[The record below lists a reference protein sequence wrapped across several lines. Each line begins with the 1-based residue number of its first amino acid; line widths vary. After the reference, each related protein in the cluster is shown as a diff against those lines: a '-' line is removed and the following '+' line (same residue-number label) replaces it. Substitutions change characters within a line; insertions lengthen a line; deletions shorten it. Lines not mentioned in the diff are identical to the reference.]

1 MKRLLPILTLA
12 LLGLSACD
20 SGTLVSP
27 LEPEVGE
34 PSFAKPVLPG
44 IEPTVH
50 HSASEPCSFPQTL
63 IRAPGAPTRV
73 VCEFTGEEEVEM
85 TLVVEVSDPKITT
98 VKAWLN
104 GVMVLLPST
113 NPLPGDDNQVKVA
126 LGVVPGVNVLDVRL
140 SAKPG
145 EDNWVRVWVEA
156 DGEGDGG
163 AEGEGDPGPI
173 ILDEDVNPTFTLGP
187 VVGPGADMAVVCG
200 EVPVDGLPEGTTWT
214 PADWTD
220 VEAAI
225 EEDERDPGIVPL
237 DGLAWITWNGLRS
250 PDANAFPYPYYYMI
264 SADENDAAPYFP
276 PEDTIE
282 AGPFWLV
289 SGLSIFLTQ
298 QPVLCVSTEG
308 VSTP

>member
-173 ILDEDVNPTFTLGP
+173 IPDEDVNPTFTLGP
-187 VVGPGADMAVVCG
+187 VVGPTADMAVACG
-200 EVPVDGLPEGTTWT
+200 EVTKDGLQWA
-214 PADWTD
+214 PADWNQVVAE
-220 VEAAI
+220 VELVGNTSTI
-225 EEDERDPGIVPL
+225 NVEGV
-237 DGLAWITWNGLRS
+237 AWIMRDGSRS
-250 PDANAFPYPYYYMI
+250 HVPWFLAPLYYYMI
-264 SADENDAAPYFP
+264 STNGNLGFLEDA
-276 PEDTIE
+276 TIE
-282 AGPFWLV
+282 PGLFWLI
-289 SGLSIFLTQ
+289 SAPIELLTQ
-298 QPVLCVSTEG
+298 QPVLCIA
-308 VSTP
+308 TP